1 MLAGSREKEGVC
13 FVMQKMVRIRKKQ
26 EITKRQKVIIRRPQ
40 WQQQSLISHRVSQE
54 QHDPLWYQTPDM
66 GLEGLVATI
75 RSVEKL
81 QAALVNELMK
91 KRREESELG
100 HRFKGNENCEYLQ

>member
-13 FVMQKMVRIRKKQ
+13 LVMQKMVRIRKMQ

-40 WQQQSLISHRVSQE
+40 WQQQSLISHRASQE

-100 HRFKGNENCEYLQ
+100 HRLKGNENCEYL

>member
-1 MLAGSREKEGVC
+1 MLAGSREKEEGAC

-26 EITKRQKVIIRRPQ
+26 EITKRQKVNIRRPQ
-40 WQQQSLISHRVSQE
+40 WQQQSLISHRASQE
-54 QHDPLWYQTPDM
+54 QHVPLWYRTPDM

-75 RSVEKL
+75 RSMEKL

-91 KRREESELG
+91 KKTRRS
-100 HRFKGNENCEYLQ
+100 

>member
-1 MLAGSREKEGVC
+1 MLEGRIEKEGVC

-26 EITKRQKVIIRRPQ
+26 EITKREKVIIRRPQ
-40 WQQQSLISHRVSQE
+40 WQQQSLISHRASQE

-66 GLEGLVATI
+66 GLEALVATI

-100 HRFKGNENCEYLQ
+100 HRLKGNENCEYL

>member
-26 EITKRQKVIIRRPQ
+26 EITETKGHPQ
-40 WQQQSLISHRVSQE
+40 RTAMATTILSHRASQE

-100 HRFKGNENCEYLQ
+100 HRLKGNENCEYL

>member
-1 MLAGSREKEGVC
+1 MLEGSREKEGVC
-13 FVMQKMVRIRKKQ
+13 FVMQNMLRIRKKQ

-40 WQQQSLISHRVSQE
+40 WQQQSLISHRASQE
-54 QHDPLWYQTPDM
+54 QHDPLWNQTPDM

-100 HRFKGNENCEYLQ
+100 HRLKGNENCEYL

>member
-26 EITKRQKVIIRRPQ
+26 EITKRQKVIIIRRPQ
-40 WQQQSLISHRVSQE
+40 WQQQSLVSHRASQE
-54 QHDPLWYQTPDM
+54 QHDPLWYQTPDI

-91 KRREESELG
+91 KRREESERG
-100 HRFKGNENCEYLQ
+100 ID

>member
-1 MLAGSREKEGVC
+1 MLAESREKEGVC

-26 EITKRQKVIIRRPQ
+26 EITKRQKVIIRGPQ
-40 WQQQSLISHRVSQE
+40 WQQQSLVSHRASQE

-91 KRREESELG
+91 KRREESELE
-100 HRFKGNENCEYLQ
+100 HRLKENENCEYL

>member
-26 EITKRQKVIIRRPQ
+26 EITERQKVIIRRPQ
-40 WQQQSLISHRVSQE
+40 WQQQSLISHRASQE

-66 GLEGLVATI
+66 GLQGLVATI
-75 RSVEKL
+75 TSVEKL

-100 HRFKGNENCEYLQ
+100 HRLKGNENCEYL

>member
-1 MLAGSREKEGVC
+1 MLAGSREKEEGVC

-40 WQQQSLISHRVSQE
+40 WQQQSLISHRASQE

-100 HRFKGNENCEYLQ
+100 ASIEGK

>member
-1 MLAGSREKEGVC
+1 MLEGSREKEGVC

-40 WQQQSLISHRVSQE
+40 WQQQSLISHRASQE

-81 QAALVNELMK
+81 QAALVNEPMK

-100 HRFKGNENCEYLQ
+100 HRLKGNENCEYL

>member
-40 WQQQSLISHRVSQE
+40 WQQQSLISHRASQE

-100 HRFKGNENCEYLQ
+100 HRLKGNENCEYL

>member
-1 MLAGSREKEGVC
+1 MLAGSREKEEVC
-13 FVMQKMVRIRKKQ
+13 FVMQNMVRIRKKQ
-26 EITKRQKVIIRRPQ
+26 EITKRQKVIIRRSQ
-40 WQQQSLISHRVSQE
+40 WQQQSLVSHRASQE

-100 HRFKGNENCEYLQ
+100 HRLKGNENCEYL

>member
-40 WQQQSLISHRVSQE
+40 WQQQSLISHRASQE

-66 GLEGLVATI
+66 GLEGLVAVI

-100 HRFKGNENCEYLQ
+100 HRLKGNENCEYL

>member
-1 MLAGSREKEGVC
+1 
-13 FVMQKMVRIRKKQ
+13 
-26 EITKRQKVIIRRPQ
+26 
-40 WQQQSLISHRVSQE
+40 
-54 QHDPLWYQTPDM
+54 M

-100 HRFKGNENCEYLQ
+100 HRLKGNENCEYLQ

>member
-40 WQQQSLISHRVSQE
+40 WQQQSLISHWASQE
-54 QHDPLWYQTPDM
+54 QPDPLWYQTPDM

-100 HRFKGNENCEYLQ
+100 HRLKGNENCEYL

>member
-26 EITKRQKVIIRRPQ
+26 EITKRQKVIIRRPP
-40 WQQQSLISHRVSQE
+40 WQHQSLISHRASQE

-100 HRFKGNENCEYLQ
+100 HRLKGNENCEYL

>member
-40 WQQQSLISHRVSQE
+40 WQQQSLISHRASQE

-75 RSVEKL
+75 RSVKKL

-100 HRFKGNENCEYLQ
+100 HRLKGNENCEYL

>member
-40 WQQQSLISHRVSQE
+40 WQQQSLVSHRASQE
-54 QHDPLWYQTPDM
+54 QHDPLRYQTPDM

-100 HRFKGNENCEYLQ
+100 ASIEGK

>member
-1 MLAGSREKEGVC
+1 
-13 FVMQKMVRIRKKQ
+13 
-26 EITKRQKVIIRRPQ
+26 
-40 WQQQSLISHRVSQE
+40 
-54 QHDPLWYQTPDM
+54 M

-100 HRFKGNENCEYLQ
+100 ASIEGK

>member
-26 EITKRQKVIIRRPQ
+26 ETTKRQKVIIRRPQ
-40 WQQQSLISHRVSQE
+40 WQQQSLISHRASQE
-54 QHDPLWYQTPDM
+54 QHDPLWYETPDM

-100 HRFKGNENCEYLQ
+100 HRLKGNENCEYL

>member
-40 WQQQSLISHRVSQE
+40 RQQQSLVSHRASQE

-100 HRFKGNENCEYLQ
+100 HRLKGNENCEYL

>member
-1 MLAGSREKEGVC
+1 MLAGSREKEGAC

-26 EITKRQKVIIRRPQ
+26 EITKRQKVNISRPQ
-40 WQQQSLISHRVSQE
+40 WQQQSLISHQASQE
-54 QHDPLWYQTPDM
+54 QHVPLWYQTPDM

-75 RSVEKL
+75 RSMEKL

-91 KRREESELG
+91 KDEKKLNWG
-100 HRFKGNENCEYLQ
+100 HRLNGNENCEYL

>member
-1 MLAGSREKEGVC
+1 MLAGSREKKGVC

-40 WQQQSLISHRVSQE
+40 WQQQSLISHRASQE

-100 HRFKGNENCEYLQ
+100 HRLKGNENCEYL

>member
-1 MLAGSREKEGVC
+1 MLAGSREKEEVC

-40 WQQQSLISHRVSQE
+40 WQQQSLVSHRASQE

-66 GLEGLVATI
+66 GLEGLVATMN
-75 RSVEKL
+75 SVEKL

-100 HRFKGNENCEYLQ
+100 HRLKGNENCEYL

>member
-1 MLAGSREKEGVC
+1 
-13 FVMQKMVRIRKKQ
+13 MQTCTVPIYTQPSLGLLSERLFPL
-26 EITKRQKVIIRRPQ
+26 VIIRRPQ
-40 WQQQSLISHRVSQE
+40 WQQQSLISHRASQE

-100 HRFKGNENCEYLQ
+100 HRLKENENCEYL

>member
-13 FVMQKMVRIRKKQ
+13 FVMQKMVRIRKKH
-26 EITKRQKVIIRRPQ
+26 EITKRQKVIIRRPL
-40 WQQQSLISHRVSQE
+40 WQQQSLISHRASQE

-100 HRFKGNENCEYLQ
+100 HRLKGNENCEYL

>member
-26 EITKRQKVIIRRPQ
+26 EITKRQKVNIRRPQ
-40 WQQQSLISHRVSQE
+40 WQQQSLISRRASQE

-75 RSVEKL
+75 RSVEEL
-81 QAALVNELMK
+81 QAALINELMK
-91 KRREESELG
+91 KKTRRS
-100 HRFKGNENCEYLQ
+100 

>member
-40 WQQQSLISHRVSQE
+40 PQWQQQSLISHRASQE

-100 HRFKGNENCEYLQ
+100 ASIEGK

>member
-40 WQQQSLISHRVSQE
+40 WQQQSLISHRASQE

-81 QAALVNELMK
+81 QAALVNDLMK
-91 KRREESELG
+91 QRREESALG
-100 HRFKGNENCEYLQ
+100 HRLKGNENCEYL

>member
-26 EITKRQKVIIRRPQ
+26 EITKRQKVIISRPQ
-40 WQQQSLISHRVSQE
+40 WQQQFLISHRASQE

-100 HRFKGNENCEYLQ
+100 HRLKGNENCEYL

>member
-40 WQQQSLISHRVSQE
+40 WQQQSLISYRASQE

-100 HRFKGNENCEYLQ
+100 HRLKGNENCEYL

>member
-1 MLAGSREKEGVC
+1 MLEGRREKEGVC

-40 WQQQSLISHRVSQE
+40 WQQQSLISHRASQE

-66 GLEGLVATI
+66 GLEALVATI

-100 HRFKGNENCEYLQ
+100 HRLKGNENCEYL

>member
-40 WQQQSLISHRVSQE
+40 WQQQSLISHLASQE

-100 HRFKGNENCEYLQ
+100 HRLKGNENCEYL

>member
-40 WQQQSLISHRVSQE
+40 WQQKSLISHRASQE

-100 HRFKGNENCEYLQ
+100 HRLKENENCEYL

>member
-26 EITKRQKVIIRRPQ
+26 EITKREKVIIRRPQ
-40 WQQQSLISHRVSQE
+40 WQQQSLISHRASQE

-66 GLEGLVATI
+66 GLEALVATI

-100 HRFKGNENCEYLQ
+100 HRLKGNENCEYL